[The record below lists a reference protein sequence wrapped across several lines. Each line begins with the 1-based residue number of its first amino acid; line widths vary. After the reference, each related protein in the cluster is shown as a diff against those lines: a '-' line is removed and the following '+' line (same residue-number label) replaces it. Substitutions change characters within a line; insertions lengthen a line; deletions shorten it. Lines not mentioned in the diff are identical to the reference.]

1 MPSDAL
7 RVEKAKIERA
17 REVFFGGKGLPVDQI
32 SHAILRSWIR
42 CANMGLDAQTTP
54 HPDAASASELRLLQE
69 KHEALRRLAR
79 NELDMLHAEARDLSG
94 IVILTNAR
102 GEVLDAVG
110 DPSFADKAAQ
120 VALRPGAQ
128 WSEDGNGTNAI
139 GTAIAERRSVAVNGA
154 EHYFNGHG
162 ALSCAATPI
171 IDPRGATIG
180 VLDISTPA
188 YTQGGYVLGMVR
200 MAVEQIEH
208 RLFRGGFDG
217 CQTLRF
223 QTDPHLLGASR
234 EGILVF
240 RDGVIVAANRR
251 GLSLVGRTW
260 DHLDQVQVEEV
271 FETQAETLAQG
282 WNGAVRLRGADG
294 RDYFAQL
301 DARQSQPETLS
312 TTELGAP
319 SLEDIELAAMRRA
332 VAQYGGNIS
341 AAARSLGVHR
351 STLYR
356 RLNPGG

>member
-1 MPSDAL
+1 MQGDAL
-7 RVEKAKIERA
+7 RIEKARD
-17 REVFFGGKGLPVDQI
+17 VFFSGKGLPVDQV

-42 CANMGLDAQTTP
+42 CADMGLDAYTTP
-54 HPDAASASELRLLQE
+54 HPDAATASELRLLQE

-79 NELDMLHAEARDLSG
+79 TELDTLYAEARDLSG
-94 IVILTNAR
+94 IVILTNAK

-139 GTAIAERRSVAVNGA
+139 GTALAERRSVAVNGA
-154 EHYFNGHG
+154 EHYFSGHG
-162 ALSCAATPI
+162 SLSCAATPI

-188 YTQGGYVLGMVR
+188 YTQGSYVLGMVR

-208 RLFRGGFDG
+208 RLFRNGFDG
-217 CQTLRF
+217 CRTLRF

-240 RDGVIVAANRR
+240 RNGVVVAANRR

-260 DHLDQVQVEEV
+260 DHLDELHLEEV
-271 FETQAETLAQG
+271 FDTRIETVENG
-282 WNGAVRLRGADG
+282 WSGAMPLRGTDG
-294 RDYFAQL
+294 RDYYAQL
-301 DARQSQPETLS
+301 DNGQAVHARPTP
-312 TTELGAP
+312 TEVTAP
-319 SLEDIELAAMRRA
+319 SLEDIELAAMRQA
-332 VAQYGGNIS
+332 LAQYGGNVS

-356 RLNPGG
+356 RLNPS